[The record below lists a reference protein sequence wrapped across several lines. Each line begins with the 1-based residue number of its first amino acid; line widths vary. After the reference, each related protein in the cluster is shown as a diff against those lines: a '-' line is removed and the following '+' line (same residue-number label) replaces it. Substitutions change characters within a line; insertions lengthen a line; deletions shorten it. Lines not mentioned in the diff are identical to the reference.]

1 MKISVEEFMKQ
12 EQGSGKRSRLEPY
25 KEAIMTLKSN
35 GYSYEQIIKFLLQND
50 IEISKT
56 ALHNFVKSRSADKK
70 ATVTHPKLSE
80 KTQSPMK
87 KTTSTD
93 NSRQIRSEPKAET
106 QNIQRPII
114 GKFDLTSETDVNELM

>member
-12 EQGSGKRSRLEPY
+12 EQGCGKKSRLEPY

-70 ATVTHPKLSE
+70 STVTRPKPSE

-87 KTTSTD
+87 KETSAE
-93 NSRQIRSEPKAET
+93 NSRQIQPEQPANSENTE
-106 QNIQRPII
+106 RPII
-114 GKFDLTSETDVNELM
+114 GKFDLNRKINVEELM